1 MPRKRTRRRLR
12 PIALVLLTLLATAP
26 LAFAQSYPSRP
37 VRIVVPLPPGANG
50 DLMPRILGQHLS
62 AKLGQP
68 VVIENRPG
76 AAQNLGAEIVFRSEP
91 DGYTLF
97 ATPQG
102 PLVISQTF
110 FPKLGFDPTQ
120 FVPITIMAKLP
131 YILVVHPKVPV
142 ATFAE
147 FIAYARANPGKL
159 NDASPSTGSGPH
171 LTSEMLKLAAG
182 IQMTRVPYAG
192 MAPALNDLLA
202 GHVDM
207 MFDNLGNSLPLVQEG
222 KLKGLAVSSDKRTAE
237 LPDIPAIAETYP
249 DVQSTSWFAIVA
261 PPKTPPAIAAKLSQA
276 FAEILREP
284 EVEKRWREMT
294 LTPVGGTPEEI
305 AAFFKVETERW
316 RKVIV
321 SGNIK
326 PD

>member
-249 DVQSTSWFAIVA
+249 EVQSTSWFAIVA

>member
-1 MPRKRTRRRLR
+1 MPLTTLARSLGC
-12 PIALVLLTLLATAP
+12 IALALLPFATPA
-26 LAFAQSYPSRP
+26 AAQTYPSRP
-37 VRIVVPLPPGANG
+37 IRIVVPLPPGANG
-50 DLMPRILGQHLS
+50 DLMPRILAQHLS
-62 AKLGQP
+62 AKFGQP

-76 AAQNLGAEIVFRSEP
+76 AAQNLGAELVYRSEP

-102 PLVISQTF
+102 PLVISQSF

-120 FVPITIMAKLP
+120 FVPVTIMAKLP

-142 ATFAE
+142 TTFAE
-147 FIAYARANPGKL
+147 FIAYVRANPHKL
-159 NDASPSTGSGPH
+159 SDASPSTGSGPH

-182 IQMTRVPYAG
+182 IKMTRVPYSG
-192 MAPALNDLLA
+192 MAPALNDLIA
-202 GHVDM
+202 GHVEM
-207 MFDNLGNSLPLVQEG
+207 MFDNLGNSLPLVREG
-222 KLKGLAVSSDKRTAE
+222 KLKGLAVSGDKRAPE
-237 LPDIPAIAETYP
+237 LPDVPAIAETYSE
-249 DVQSTSWFAIVA
+249 VQATSWFAIVA
-261 PPKTPPAIAAKLSQA
+261 PPKTPAAIAAKLSQA
-276 FAEILREP
+276 FAEILRDP
-284 EVEKRWREMT
+284 EVEKRWRDMT

-305 AAFFKVETERW
+305 TAFFKVETERW